1 MDLTRLVLTI
11 NLSIL
16 DFKEEIRQA
25 FALYH
30 ISINLSILDFKEKYK
45 DTPKTYEGSINLSI
59 LDFKEPFFRCLG
71 AVFLL

>member
-30 ISINLSILDFKEKYK
+30 ISINLSILDFKVEK
-45 DTPKTYEGSINLSI
+45 GIN
-59 LDFKEPFFRCLG
+59 K
-71 AVFLL
+71 AVL